1 MLQLTHADN
10 VSTIKEKLLQQT
22 VEANN
27 GGLTT
32 PCVQMRSKKSKL
44 QVVEVWERHVSRSV
58 EDWTSLKY
66 LKDKCE
72 GRMLYVIEI
81 PPEEEEQAEDTSIEP
96 PPKQGT
102 YCSKVSKGQIKREL
116 KLIVEGVVG
125 ST

>member
-1 MLQLTHADN
+1 MWRVRPISLMLQLTHADN

-81 PPEEEEQAEDTSIEP
+81 PPEEEEQAEDTSIEA

-102 YCSKVSKGQIKREL
+102 YCPTL
-116 KLIVEGVVG
+116 
-125 ST
+125 